1 MRTKSK
7 YREINSE
14 NTPAEKELPVEAVIA
29 PPEAP
34 AVAVA
39 IEKPQAEPQATKAD
53 DPALALSKQLDELKR
68 SEEIQRA
75 SQVAL
80 QQQSMSREQRLALWR
95 QRGLSEAE
103 ASFLQRN
110 PAMIDFPEITT
121 LAANDAMAAGHERDS
136 APYWSALKM
145 NFDNHLSRLRE
156 QSAAAANPATETTPE
171 FFRPPPPSAPPTRSN
186 IVSAPVSRS
195 VPGSNIERDLNPK
208 QMTLS
213 AEELAIAK
221 ASNISAA
228 DYARGKLQLLRE
240 KARGERQ

>member
-1 MRTKSK
+1 MRTKTK

-14 NTPAEKELPVEAVIA
+14 NIPAEKELPATLVSA
-29 PPEAP
+29 PPNGL

-39 IEKPQAEPQATKAD
+39 VEPQP
-53 DPALALSKQLDELKR
+53 PASEPAPVAASEALGKQLAELKR
-68 SEEIQRA
+68 SEELQRQRA
-75 SQVAL
+75 SQ
-80 QQQSMSREQRLALWR
+80 QQPVTREQKLHYWR
-95 QRGLSEAE
+95 QQGMSEAE
-103 ASFLQRN
+103 ARFLQQH
-110 PAMIDFPEITT
+110 PDMIDFPQVATV
-121 LAANDAMAAGHERDS
+121 AANEALAAGHDRDS

-145 NFDNHLSRLRE
+145 NFDNHIDRMRA
-156 QSAAAANPATETTPE
+156 QANPAAQPTPE
-171 FFRPPPPSAPPTRSN
+171 FFQPPPPPAPPTRSN